1 MSAPDSGS
9 GPPPGQPAPFPPA
22 PPPILPPPFM
32 PHPGIP
38 PPFPPMGLP
47 PLGPRPPPM
56 PPMPPGMM
64 PPPPMIPPMP
74 GPPPLGQMP
83 TMVPPMLPGMIMP
96 GVPGGPVAVSGGAG
110 PATDPSSATAT
121 QGAPVKPSW
130 TEHRAPDGRV
140 YYYNSET
147 KQSSWEK
154 PDELKSKAELLLSRC
169 PWREYRSET
178 RKPYYY
184 NTQSK
189 ESRWTRPRDLDDIE
203 ALIKEEEEEAERQQ
217 QPQQPEA
224 PLSGPDSPTPS
235 SAATSDTEGTGGIE
249 GQETPGTEGG
259 PTAAEEEIASSCDPV
274 RRDEEDRGPGN
285 AWSNKE
291 EAKQAFKELL
301 KDKGVPAS
309 VSWEQAMKLIST
321 DPRFSALPK
330 LSEKKQAFNAY
341 KAQRDKEEKEEARL
355 RAKEAKE
362 ELQRFLEQHS
372 KMSSITRYR
381 KAEQMFGELEVWAV
395 VPERDRK
402 EIYDDVL
409 FFLAKKEKEHAKQL
423 RKRNIQALKSIL
435 DSMSRVSFQT
445 TWSEAQQY
453 LMDNPSFAEDEDLQ
467 NMDKE
472 DALICFEE
480 HIRTLER
487 EEEEERERGRLRE
500 RRQQRKNRE
509 AFQAFLDELH
519 ESGRLHSMSTWM
531 ELYPSLSTDRRFANM
546 LGQPGSTP
554 LDLFKFYV
562 EDLKAR
568 FHDEKKIIKDIL
580 KDRSFSVEIN
590 TTFEDFA
597 HVISFDKRAATL
609 DAGNI
614 KLTFNSLLEKAEARE
629 REREKEETRKMR
641 RKEAAFKSM
650 LRQAAPPLEPNTAWD
665 EVRERFVNN
674 IAFEQITLESERIR
688 LFREFLQLLET
699 ECQHFHAKAKKH
711 TKKPKK
717 HHRKRSASGSE
728 SGSDHPHRTAKRKK
742 RNHSESAGSGPSS
755 SPDSEHST
763 RRSKRQKKKSKKKR
777 HKSNSPESEAEH
789 KKDPSRAD
797 EWEREKAPP
806 RPEGRGHSPPR
817 GTRRER
823 SGWDT
828 SESEELSEGELERRR
843 RTLLQQLGDQ

>member
-1 MSAPDSGS
+1 PQSV
-9 GPPPGQPAPFPPA
+9 PFS
-22 PPPILPPPFM
+22 
-32 PHPGIP
+32 
-38 PPFPPMGLP
+38 
-47 PLGPRPPPM
+47 
-56 PPMPPGMM
+56 
-64 PPPPMIPPMP
+64 
-74 GPPPLGQMP
+74 PPPLFPQ
-83 TMVPPMLPGMIMP
+83 
-96 GVPGGPVAVSGGAG
+96 
-110 PATDPSSATAT
+110 
-121 QGAPVKPSW
+121 KPSW

-169 PWREYRSET
+169 PWREYHSET
-178 RKPYYY
+178 GKPYYY

-203 ALIKEEEEEAERQQ
+203 GEGLGRQELIRPGLGLPFLKCHHGNHPLPFVSSALIKEEEEEAE
-217 QPQQPEA
+217 
-224 PLSGPDSPTPS
+224 
-235 SAATSDTEGTGGIE
+235 
-249 GQETPGTEGG
+249 
-259 PTAAEEEIASSCDPV
+259 
-274 RRDEEDRGPGN
+274 DEEDRGPGN

-301 KDKGVPAS
+301 KDKV
-309 VSWEQAMKLIST
+309 LIGAGGGLE
-321 DPRFSALPK
+321 DQRFPPRNDALPK

-717 HHRKRSASGSE
+717 HHRKRSASV
-728 SGSDHPHRTAKRKK
+728 
-742 RNHSESAGSGPSS
+742 
-755 SPDSEHST
+755 
-763 RRSKRQKKKSKKKR
+763 
-777 HKSNSPESEAEH
+777 
-789 KKDPSRAD
+789 
-797 EWEREKAPP
+797 
-806 RPEGRGHSPPR
+806 RPGGCEGG
-817 GTRRER
+817 
-823 SGWDT
+823 
-828 SESEELSEGELERRR
+828 
-843 RTLLQQLGDQ
+843 

>member
-1 MSAPDSGS
+1 MM
-9 GPPPGQPAPFPPA
+9 PP
-22 PPPILPPPFM
+22 
-32 PHPGIP
+32 PGIP

-47 PLGPRPPPM
+47 PMGPRPPPM

-74 GPPPLGQMP
+74 GPPPMGQIP
-83 TMVPPMLPGMIMP
+83 TMVPPMLPGMMMP
-96 GVPGGPVAVSGGAG
+96 GVPAGPVSVSGGAA
-110 PATDPSSATAT
+110 PVTDPSSATVT
-121 QGAPVKPSW
+121 QAAPVKPAWS
-130 TEHRAPDGRV
+130 EHRAPDGRV

-169 PWREYRSET
+169 PWREYHSET
-178 RKPYYY
+178 GKPYYY
-184 NTQSK
+184 NAQSK
-189 ESRWTRPRDLDDIE
+189 ESRWTRPRELDDIE
-203 ALIKEEEEEAERQQ
+203 ALIKEEEEDLERQQ
-217 QPQQPEA
+217 LPETSLSA
-224 PLSGPDSPTPS
+224 PASPSPS

-249 GQETPGTEGG
+249 GQETPTTEGA
-259 PTAAEEEIASSCDPV
+259 PPAAEEETISSSGPG
-274 RRDEEDRGPGN
+274 RRDEEDRVTGN
-285 AWSNKE
+285 AWSSKE

-309 VSWEQAMKLIST
+309 ASWEQAMKLVSS

-330 LSEKKQAFNAY
+330 LSEKKQTFNAY

-362 ELQRFLEQHS
+362 ELQRFLEQHN

-381 KAEQMFGELEVWAV
+381 KAEQMFGELEVWAM

-487 EEEEERERGRLRE
+487 EEEEERECGRLRE

-519 ESGRLHSMSTWM
+519 ENGRLHSMSTWM

-580 KDRSFSVEIN
+580 KDRNFCVEIN

-629 REREKEETRKMR
+629 REREKEETRKLR

-650 LRQAAPPLEPNTAWD
+650 LRQAAPPLEPNTTWD

-688 LFREFLQLLET
+688 LFREFLQVLET

-711 TKKPKK
+711 AKKPKK
-717 HHRKRSASGSE
+717 HHHKRSASGSE
-728 SGSDHPHRTAKRKK
+728 SGSDHPHRGAKRKK
-742 RNHSESAGSGPSS
+742 RNHSESAGSGASS

-763 RRSKRQKKKSKKKR
+763 RRSKRQKKKSRKKR
-777 HKSNSPESEAEH
+777 APIAQKVKLSARKSPAALTSGSGRRSLHGLREEAT
-789 KKDPSRAD
+789 PL
-797 EWEREKAPP
+797 PGV
-806 RPEGRGHSPPR
+806 PEGSGVAGIPQRA
-817 GTRRER
+817 R
-823 SGWDT
+823 SSVKG
-828 SESEELSEGELERRR
+828 S
-843 RTLLQQLGDQ
+843 

>member
-1 MSAPDSGS
+1 MYLCLQSTPDSGS
-9 GPPPGQPAPFPPA
+9 PGQPAPFPSASRP

-32 PHPGIP
+32 PPPGIP
-38 PPFPPMGLP
+38 PPFPPMGMP
-47 PLGPRPPPM
+47 PMGPRPPPM

-64 PPPPMIPPMP
+64 PPPPMIQPMP

-83 TMVPPMLPGMIMP
+83 TMVPPMLSGMIMP
-96 GVPGGPVAVSGGAG
+96 GVPAGPIPVSGGAA
-110 PATDPSSATAT
+110 PVTDPSNTTVT
-121 QGAPVKPSW
+121 QAASVIPMQQNVILGGSPVLDTGRKKPAWS
-130 TEHRAPDGRV
+130 EHKAPDGRI
-140 YYYNSET
+140 YYYNAET

-154 PDELKSKAELLLSRC
+154 PDELKSKAEILLSRC
-169 PWREYRSET
+169 PWHEYRSET
-178 RKPYYY
+178 GKSYYY

-189 ESRWTRPRDLDDIE
+189 ESRWTRPRELDDIE
-203 ALIKEEEEEAERQQ
+203 ALMKEEEEEAERQHL
-217 QPQQPEA
+217 PQQQEP
-224 PLSGPDSPTPS
+224 PLSGPASPTPS
-235 SAATSDTEGTGGIE
+235 SAATSDTEGTGGVE
-249 GQETPGTEGG
+249 ETPGTEGV
-259 PTAAEEEIASSCDPV
+259 PAAVEEEVTSSCDPL
-274 RRDEEDRGPGN
+274 RRDEEDRGSGS

-301 KDKGVPAS
+301 KDKGVPAGA
-309 VSWEQAMKLIST
+309 SWEQTMKIISS

-362 ELQRFLEQHS
+362 ELQRFLEEHS
-372 KMSSITRYR
+372 KMNSTTRYR
-381 KAEQMFGELEVWAV
+381 KAEQMFGELEVWAM

-509 AFQAFLDELH
+509 AFQHGLLPAALLF
-519 ESGRLHSMSTWM
+519 T
-531 ELYPSLSTDRRFANM
+531 
-546 LGQPGSTP
+546 GSTP

-614 KLTFNSLLEKAEARE
+614 KLTFNSKLKKGKE
-629 REREKEETRKMR
+629 RKEREKGKERK
-641 RKEAAFKSM
+641 
-650 LRQAAPPLEPNTAWD
+650 N
-665 EVRERFVNN
+665 
-674 IAFEQITLESERIR
+674 
-688 LFREFLQLLET
+688 
-699 ECQHFHAKAKKH
+699 
-711 TKKPKK
+711 
-717 HHRKRSASGSE
+717 GSE
-728 SGSDHPHRTAKRKK
+728 SGSDHPHRAAKRKK
-742 RNHSESAGSGPSS
+742 RNHSESAGSGASS
-755 SPDSEHST
+755 SPDSDQLIGSICITPSPSIRPPSQDVSEILACCHGITAGSGLRSSQGKAGTTPSPCLHTTSCLPAEHSP
-763 RRSKRQKKKSKKKR
+763 RRAKRQKKKSKKKR

-789 KKDPSRAD
+789 KEPSRAE
-797 EWEREKAPP
+797 EWERGKAPL